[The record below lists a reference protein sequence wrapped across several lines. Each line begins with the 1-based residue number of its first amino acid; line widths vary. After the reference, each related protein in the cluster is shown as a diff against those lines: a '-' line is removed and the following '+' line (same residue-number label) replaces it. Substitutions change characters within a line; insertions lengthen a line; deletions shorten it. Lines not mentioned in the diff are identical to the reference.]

1 MGNLRKTPDG
11 VCHNNVYRIFKMA
24 YQGMGPFAKYCVP
37 V

>member
-1 MGNLRKTPDG
+1 MVAAKYGKCG